1 MNKLLTLIALGLT
14 LSFGA
19 AHAEDKAKT
28 PQQTKMAMCNKDA
41 TGKKGDERKAFMKTC
56 LSAKTE
62 AAPAAAAAPTAKETQ
77 QTKMKTCN
85 TDAADKKGA
94 DRKKF
99 MSECLKKAA

>member
-1 MNKLLTLIALGLT
+1 MKKLLTLVALGLT

-41 TGKKGDERKAFMKTC
+41 GDKKGDERKTFMKGC
-56 LSAKTE
+56 LSAKKE
-62 AAPAAAAAPTAKETQ
+62 VAAVPAGKETQ

-85 TDAADKKGA
+85 MDAGDKKGA
-94 DRKKF
+94 ERKKF